1 MAAALT
7 IRPLLTRLADVLAGR
22 AGDGRG
28 EAHLVAS
35 APTVAVPTPRP
46 GRSSSCPG
54 GMDTSR
60 CSGSVTIACR
70 AIHFTGNV
78 PSPLTAS
85 PAETSSRERR
95 SRCSRALSS
104 LGPGQ
109 RAARGFGYGF
119 PRTAAGPAVLP
130 APGFRATGRSRPFP
144 DSAGRYISEMSLD
157 LGLPGAANP
166 FQQEISLNR
175 SRPGSV
181 HQVYRSL
188 SAARDGEGATVEPQ
202 ERDPLRP
209 WQVHSVPPPLSSV
222 RRSRHR
228 TAGQPVSG
236 GRNVLRLRHALH
248 QRIPGAGEDGRLV
261 RRTSEKTSPG
271 RRSRT
276 SAFSPGASA

>member
-1 MAAALT
+1 MIEQYKIAARTRATQAWSRCVASPDKRPNVATERYRRIFVLSRPSETVWTPRQIFRFCAWLLSSLFGAPASWMDRTLNHMAAALT
-7 IRPLLTRLADVLAGR
+7 IRPLLTRLADVLEGR
-22 AGDGRG
+22 AGDCRG

-35 APTVAVPTPRP
+35 ASTAAGPTPKP

-60 CSGSVTIACR
+60 CSGRVTIACR

-95 SRCSRALSS
+95 SWRGRGARGYCHR

-130 APGFRATGRSRPFP
+130 APGFRATGRSRSFP
-144 DSAGRYISEMSLD
+144 DSAGRYNSEMSPD

-166 FQQEISLNR
+166 CQQKIR
-175 SRPGSV
+175 
-181 HQVYRSL
+181 
-188 SAARDGEGATVEPQ
+188 
-202 ERDPLRP
+202 
-209 WQVHSVPPPLSSV
+209 
-222 RRSRHR
+222 
-228 TAGQPVSG
+228 
-236 GRNVLRLRHALH
+236 
-248 QRIPGAGEDGRLV
+248 
-261 RRTSEKTSPG
+261 
-271 RRSRT
+271 
-276 SAFSPGASA
+276 